1 MDNEFEVL
9 EQEAAFEYDPELDT
23 QQHMSEY
30 DEDFLADPGI
40 VDLNKYL
47 FSSAIPNAVGWNRW
61 LLDQGTA
68 DHKGHIFVASNSGH
82 LIFVD
87 FTSNP
92 NKLIDN
98 NILIHVLRC
107 PFFLCW

>member
-47 FSSAIPNAVGWNRW
+47 EENKKMASASVFKIRRTKPS
-61 LLDQGTA
+61 
-68 DHKGHIFVASNSGH
+68 K
-82 LIFVD
+82 
-87 FTSNP
+87 
-92 NKLIDN
+92 
-98 NILIHVLRC
+98 
-107 PFFLCW
+107 